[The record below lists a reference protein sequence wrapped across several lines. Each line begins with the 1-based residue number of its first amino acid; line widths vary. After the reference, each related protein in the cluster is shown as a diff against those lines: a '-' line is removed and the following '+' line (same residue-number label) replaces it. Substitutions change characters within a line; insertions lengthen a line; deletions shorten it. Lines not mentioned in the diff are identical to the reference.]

1 MAELLYTD
9 ADVELVANYYH
20 WAASSCS
27 PNNCP
32 GAAMCCYAEH
42 MAMDAFGAVLEALTA
57 AGWRKTAWPGCT
69 CPTAG
74 VMFRPGCP
82 TAHGRP

>member
-1 MAELLYTD
+1 MAEPLWTD
-9 ADVELVANYYH
+9 ADVKLVADTL
-20 WAASSCS
+20 WRFPSKKITRAAVAVS
-27 PNNCP
+27 
-32 GAAMCCYAEH
+32 
-42 MAMDAFGAVLEALTA
+42 VLEALTA
-57 AGWRKTAWPGCT
+57 GGWRKTAWPGCT